1 MHSRRAFIKRSG
13 LLGLGT
19 LGLFQACST
28 LRTARIGVQLY
39 SVREDMLADAAGTLE
54 KLARIGYNE
63 LESARSVKG
72 FYYGLGPAEIRSIC
86 GDLGVT
92 LRSGHVALDST
103 WQQAMDEAAQTG
115 QEYLICSS
123 LPFEGQ
129 TVDNYKRVAEAFNKA
144 GEQCRALNIRFGYH
158 NHDFEFEQVDGKVL
172 YDILMDE
179 TDPELVKMELDLGWV
194 VATGNDPK
202 TYFERYPDRFELWH
216 LKDMDLAKKEST
228 EFGKGGLDIPGMLA
242 SKKQSGLEYFFVEQ
256 EEYTHSA
263 LQSLQDDYDYLMK
276 YKEYI

>member
-1 MHSRRAFIKRSG
+1 MHNRRDFIKRSG
-13 LLGLGT
+13 IFGLSALGL
-19 LGLFQACST
+19 LQACAPTHSV
-28 LRTARIGVQLY
+28 RIGVQLY

-72 FYYGLGPAEIRSIC
+72 FYYGLQPKEIRTIC
-86 GDLGVT
+86 DDLGIT
-92 LRSGHVALDST
+92 LRSGHVALDDT
-103 WQQAMDEAAQTG
+103 WQRAMDEAAETG

-123 LPFEGQ
+123 LPSDGQ
-129 TVDNYKRVAEAFNKA
+129 TVDNYKRVAESFNKA
-144 GEQCRALNIRFGYH
+144 GEQCQALNIRFGYH
-158 NHDFEFEQVDGKVL
+158 NHDYEFEQVDGTVL

-179 TDPELVKMELDLGWV
+179 TDPDLVRMELDLGWV

-202 TYFERYPDRFELWH
+202 TYFERYPNRFDLWH
-216 LKDMDLAKKEST
+216 LKDMDLTKMEST

-242 SKKQSGLEYFFVEQ
+242 SKNQSGLKYFFVEQ

-276 YKEYI
+276 YKEYL